1 MGKDNGTWA
10 KIYRDLLD
18 EELWTSE
25 PFTTGQAWVD
35 LILMANYADTEKIYK
50 GKLQVVKRGQIA
62 TSIRA
67 LALRWH
73 WSREKT
79 NRTIKTFEN
88 AKMLTVNRTTNGTI
102 INLENYEKFQSGRT
116 TKPATTSATT
126 STTTQA
132 TTSTH
137 NKNIKNI
144 KEPKELHGA
153 YANVALSGGEYQDLV
168 SLYGEETLADL
179 IEALSEYKE
188 ATGKNYKNDAAAVR
202 TFARNRTPKREES
215 SFSKEY

>member
-73 WSREKT
+73 WSRGKT

-116 TKPATTSATT
+116 TKPATTSTTT
-126 STTTQA
+126 STTTQS

>member
-153 YANVALSGGEYQDLV
+153 YGNVALSGRQYQELV
-168 SLYGEETLADL
+168 SLYGEATLADL

>member
-1 MGKDNGTWA
+1 
-10 KIYRDLLD
+10 
-18 EELWTSE
+18 
-25 PFTTGQAWVD
+25 
-35 LILMANYADTEKIYK
+35 
-50 GKLQVVKRGQIA
+50 
-62 TSIRA
+62 
-67 LALRWH
+67 
-73 WSREKT
+73 
-79 NRTIKTFEN
+79 
-88 AKMLTVNRTTNGTI
+88 MLTVNRTTNGTI

-153 YANVALSGGEYQDLV
+153 YGNVALSGRQYQELV
-168 SLYGEETLADL
+168 SLYGEATLADL

>member
-116 TKPATTSATT
+116 TKPATTSTT
-126 STTTQA
+126 TTTTTQA

-168 SLYGEETLADL
+168 FLYGEEQLADL

-202 TFARNRTPKREES
+202 TFARNRIPKREES

>member
-1 MGKDNGTWA
+1 MAKDNGTWV

-102 INLENYEKFQSGRT
+102 INLENYEKFQTGRT
-116 TKPATTSATT
+116 TKPATTSTTT
-126 STTTQA
+126 STTTRA
-132 TTSTH
+132 TNLTH

-153 YANVALSGGEYQDLV
+153 YANVAISDGDFLELASE
-168 SLYGEETLADL
+168 YGEERLRDL

-188 ATGKNYKNDAAAVR
+188 ATGRTYKNDAAAIR
-202 TFARNRTPKREES
+202 TFARNRKPEREKS
-215 SFSKEY
+215 SFAKEY

>member
-25 PFTTGQAWVD
+25 PFTTAQAWVD

-153 YANVALSGGEYQDLV
+153 YGNVALSGRQYQELV
-168 SLYGEETLADL
+168 SLYGEATLADL